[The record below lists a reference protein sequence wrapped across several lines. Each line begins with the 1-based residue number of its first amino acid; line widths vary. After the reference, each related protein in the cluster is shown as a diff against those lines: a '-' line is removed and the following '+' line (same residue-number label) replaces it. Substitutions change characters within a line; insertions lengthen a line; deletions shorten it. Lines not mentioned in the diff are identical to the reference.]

1 MRRASITPA
10 TRLALEA
17 TEFAK
22 EQGAYEPF
30 HRITYRAYWEDSKNL
45 GDLQVLLT
53 LGEQAGLNVAKLE
66 EALKDRRYEARVME
80 QYEEAQSLG
89 INGVPAFVVGRYL
102 FTGAQPYDLFQKVA
116 KMALAE
122 QAQA

>member
-1 MRRASITPA
+1 MRRASLTPS

-22 EQGAYEPF
+22 EQGAYEAF
-30 HRITYRAYWEDSKNL
+30 HRTAYRAFWEDGVNL
-45 GDLQVLLT
+45 GDLQVLLA
-53 LGEQAGLNVAKLE
+53 LGEQAGLNVASLE
-66 EALKDRRYEARVME
+66 EALKDRRYDARVME

-102 FTGAQPYDLFQKVA
+102 FTGAQPYELFQKVA

-122 QAQA
+122 RAQA